1 MVSHLP
7 CCSGTTSWTPL
18 VFVHPTSTLSV
29 NPVHFIFHTHPDLTS
44 SHLFYHYDLNP
55 CLHQVPELLQKPP
68 NSSLCIL
75 RAYSLHSRLGDH
87 FRSSLP
93 RKTSQPP
100 SCFSSSDSEPN
111 LRASH
116 DPASAV
122 SLTSSP
128 AHLFT
133 AHNAVAPT
141 PIYTCFSLC
150 LRCSP
155 ESHVAHFC
163 TSFRSLFKCLL
174 IKETN
179 LCKLVPVTLSS

>member
-1 MVSHLP
+1 MTLIHVSIKYLN
-7 CCSGTTSWTPL
+7 CRKSL
-18 VFVHPTSTLSV
+18 L
-29 NPVHFIFHTHPDLTS
+29 THP
-44 SHLFYHYDLNP
+44 FA
-55 CLHQVPELLQKPP
+55 
-68 NSSLCIL
+68 SL
-75 RAYSLHSRLGDH
+75 AYSLHSRLGDH
-87 FRSSLP
+87 LRSSLP
-93 RKTSQPP
+93 RKASQPP

-128 AHLFT
+128 THLFT

-141 PIYTCFSLC
+141 PIYTFFSLC
-150 LRCSP
+150 LKCAP

-163 TSFRSLFKCLL
+163 TSFRSLFKCL

-179 LCKLVPVTLSS
+179 LCKLAPVTVLLICLIF